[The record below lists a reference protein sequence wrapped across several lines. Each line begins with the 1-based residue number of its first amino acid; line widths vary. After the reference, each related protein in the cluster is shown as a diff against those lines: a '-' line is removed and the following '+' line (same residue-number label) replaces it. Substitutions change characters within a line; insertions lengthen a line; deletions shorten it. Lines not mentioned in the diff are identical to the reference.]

1 MGLGKTVQTISLL
14 SHLASD
20 RGCWGPHLIIAPS
33 SCIVN
38 WECEIKR
45 FCPGLKVISYFGSS
59 KHRKNLRTGWSKPN
73 FFNICV
79 TSYQLVVQDFTS
91 FRRKKWYYMI
101 LDEAHNIKN
110 FKSKRWQTL
119 LRLSS
124 VRRLMLTGTPIQNNL
139 LELWSLMHFLMPSIF
154 SSRREFSYW
163 FNNPLIS
170 SFEDNRSVS
179 PELVAKLHDIIRPF
193 ILRRL
198 KKDVEQQ
205 LPGKYEHLVFC
216 KLSKRQAYLYE
227 EVMTNSTVKSHL
239 QSGNYLGMMN
249 ALMQL
254 RKVCNH
260 PDLVEPRPILTP
272 VFFKCLHYQVP
283 SVVHTRRALSPWTN
297 VSSFLTRIWMDDFAS
312 NYYLVGFH
320 PQLLEYDSGR
330 GDFNEELSEICRAY
344 HIEDFLS
351 DLRLQKATSQTKLLR
366 ISGRKIPMGK
376 VGILFSLWNILC
388 SQSLSPIYSYVVSAF
403 LKQLEL
409 FNIFVFVVPTV
420 LSTPVQLQRTNYCP
434 ISEYFAISRQCF
446 PDYGVVSSALSSLHY
461 FKSRQS
467 LYYPNKALV
476 QFDSGKL
483 RTLSVLL
490 RTLKKDN
497 HRCLIFTQMTR
508 MLDIL
513 EMFLNLNHHSFV
525 RLDGSTSI
533 EDRQRYLFPASIIS
547 SNFFSYLG

>member
-1 MGLGKTVQTISLL
+1 
-14 SHLASD
+14 
-20 RGCWGPHLIIAPS
+20 
-33 SCIVN
+33 
-38 WECEIKR
+38 
-45 FCPGLKVISYFGSS
+45 
-59 KHRKNLRTGWSKPN
+59 
-73 FFNICV
+73 
-79 TSYQLVVQDFTS
+79 
-91 FRRKKWYYMI
+91 MI

-139 LELWSLMHFLMPSIF
+139 LELWSLMHFLMPSVF

-170 SFEDNRSVS
+170 SFEDNKAVS

-205 LPGKYEHLVFC
+205 LPGKYEHLVLC
-216 KLSKRQAYLYE
+216 KLSKRQSYLYE
-227 EVMTNSTVKSHL
+227 EIMTNSTVKSHL

-260 PDLVEPRPILTP
+260 PDLIEPRPIVTP
-272 VFFKCLHYQVP
+272 VFFERLYYQVP
-283 SVVHTRRALSPWTN
+283 YILHIRRASSPWIN
-297 VSSFLTRIWMDDFAS
+297 VSSFLTNVWADDVAS
-312 NYYLVGFH
+312 
-320 PQLLEYDSGR
+320 D
-330 GDFNEELSEICRAY
+330 ICRNPLEPQPSGESNVDLPESYRALRV
-344 HIEDFLS
+344 EDFIR
-351 DLRLQKATSQTKLLR
+351 DLRLQEATSQIKLLR
-366 ISGRKIPMGK
+366 ISSRKSPISG
-376 VGILFSLWNILC
+376 VGIGFDFWNMACL
-388 SQSLSPIYSYVVSAF
+388 QSRSPFPACIIPDY
-403 LKQLEL
+403 LQQLEF
-409 FNIFVFVVPTV
+409 FNLFVFVVPTV
-420 LSTPVQLQRTNYCP
+420 LSLTVQVQR
-434 ISEYFAISRQCF
+434 SDGHRLRDYFSLSRHCL
-446 PDYGVVSSALSSLHY
+446 PDYGLVSSALSSLHY

-467 LYYPNKALV
+467 LFFPNKALV

-483 RTLSVLL
+483 RTLSALL
-490 RTLKKDN
+490 RRLKQGN

-513 EMFLNLNHHSFV
+513 EKFLNLNHHSFV

-533 EDRQRYLFPASIIS
+533 EDRQRYAAVSVSLVF
-547 SNFFSYLG
+547 